1 MSYETRN
8 TLSADWSE
16 SVGLDPKKNNN
27 TVRAFVVGED
37 FAGMRAQALGLA
49 ERAGWA
55 GTFHPV
61 ALNSAAR
68 LAMSYAPAWAR
79 QVLFQKWG
87 KTALLPYLQSFK
99 QADPAVIISVGGKG
113 GVVGAALRVQ
123 HCPVV
128 QVQHPRQDISRFDLV
143 IACQHDNL
151 RGKNVLVG
159 RTAVHGLTPA
169 RLEAARRVWAPRW
182 HALPRPLIGVLLGGS
197 NGRYRFT
204 PKEAHRLGQILLNT
218 CRTEGG
224 SLMVTSSRRTPP
236 AVCAILSHY
245 ICQAGGMFWHG
256 DGENP
261 YTGLIACADR
271 LLVTMDSVSMVS
283 EAVAGT
289 APVVVFPFSVGCSRR
304 ITDFLHVLQQ
314 ARRIRVLDATETTL
328 PPPWH
333 VHPLDDTPTLIAEMH
348 QRLGF

>member
-1 MSYETRN
+1 MNHEIRN
-8 TLSADWSE
+8 TLSADCGE
-16 SVGLDPKKNNN
+16 SAGLDPPKNNN

-68 LAMSYAPAWAR
+68 LAMSYAPAWGR
-79 QVLFQKWG
+79 QVLFQKWD
-87 KTALLPYLQSFK
+87 KTARSPFLRSFK

-113 GVVGAALRVQ
+113 GVVGAALRAQ

-128 QVQHPRQDISRFDLV
+128 QVQHPRQDISRFDLI
-143 IACQHDNL
+143 IACLHDNL

-159 RTAVHGLTPA
+159 RTAVHGLTPD
-169 RLEAARRVWAPRW
+169 RLEAARRLWAPRW
-182 HALPRPLIGVLLGGS
+182 HALSRPLIGVLLGGS
-197 NGRYRFT
+197 NGRYCFT

-218 CRTEGG
+218 LCAEGG
-224 SLMVTSSRRTPP
+224 SLMVTPSRRTPP

-245 ICQAGGMFWHG
+245 VCRAGGMFWHG
-256 DGENP
+256 EGENP

-289 APVVVFPFSVGCSRR
+289 APVVVFPFSGGQSRR
-304 ITDFLHVLQQ
+304 ITNFLHALQQ
-314 ARRIRVLDATETTL
+314 AKRIRMLDATETTL
-328 PPPWH
+328 PQPWH